1 MHITDPGSISTA
13 RDERALSAGGAAVA
27 FGFILVL
34 ALAPGARRAPPAQAA
49 QGHESMRQTR
59 DHGWGTARL
68 RRRSRTNPLARAFAA
83 LLPLSIGMTE
93 LNGNEKF
100 FTLPSALPTQEA
112 VPRAIQAGDSMLD
125 GSSTLV
131 LFYESF
137 STTYSYTPLGRV
149 DNPAGLK
156 AALGTGN
163 VNGRVRRA
171 ATAAMS
177 AMTRTQA
184 TRDGQPTGIYG
195 FRARAARP
203 FDPLAGEGRGEGYL
217 SRALWGVWLWFH
229 AGLIPA
235 EI

>member
-1 MHITDPGSISTA
+1 MDITDPGSISTA

-34 ALAPGARRAPPAQAA
+34 ALAPGARRVPPAQAA
-49 QGHESMRQTR
+49 QGHESMRQIVITVGNSTFAATLQ
-59 DHGWGTARL
+59 DK
-68 RRRSRTNPLARAFAA
+68 PPARAFAA

-112 VPRAIQAGDSMLD
+112 VPRAIQAGDLMLY

-163 VNGRVRRA
+163 VTVAFDVQRQRR
-171 ATAAMS
+171 
-177 AMTRTQA
+177 
-184 TRDGQPTGIYG
+184 
-195 FRARAARP
+195 
-203 FDPLAGEGRGEGYL
+203 
-217 SRALWGVWLWFH
+217 
-229 AGLIPA
+229 
-235 EI
+235 